1 MCLRIFRPIAQ
12 EGDQTMQCY
21 ESKLMRLSLYRLI
34 ISHNPGLRYDDGVLS
49 DLLDD
54 YGIESLEEI
63 VAMKPEMLKT
73 IVGQFGQNM
82 PLAA

>member
-1 MCLRIFRPIAQ
+1 
-12 EGDQTMQCY
+12 MQCY

-34 ISHNPGLRYDDGVLS
+34 ASHNPGLRYDDWILT

-54 YGIESLEEI
+54 YGIESLQDI
-63 VAMKPEMLKT
+63 TTMKPETLT
-73 IVGQFGQNM
+73 AIAGRFGQNM